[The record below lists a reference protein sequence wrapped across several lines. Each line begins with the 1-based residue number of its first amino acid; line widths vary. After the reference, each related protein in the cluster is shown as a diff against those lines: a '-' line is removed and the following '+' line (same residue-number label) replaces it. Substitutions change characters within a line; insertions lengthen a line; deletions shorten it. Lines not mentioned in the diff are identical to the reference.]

1 MIEIHLPLVVFLG
14 LEWDS
19 LKFTVIMRSCPFL
32 SVRRVEDRGVISACL
47 ADSSCLSKFYM
58 CMPWWDHL
66 T

>member
-32 SVRRVEDRGVISACL
+32 SVRRVEDRGVISAC
-47 ADSSCLSKFYM
+47 
-58 CMPWWDHL
+58 
-66 T
+66 